1 MHTLGADAL
10 SDAAL
15 RVKSAYRKVVISGS
29 VVELYEMDSKP
40 YSLKTQK
47 SDVDWIREM
56 ETEIEEAKMRE
67 AQENWEAL
75 TDAEKESVR
84 FSMGRQEFGKLQRNI
99 MRTRN
104 TVRRLILSNFDN
116 TAKFWTFTFDNQK
129 VPPHVNEDVQATNV
143 YWKQFIQR
151 MRRQFGGF
159 KYLTVLEFQKRGAV
173 HYHCLTDLPYVK
185 QSLVQEIWANGFVSG
200 NRIKHV
206 DNLGAYLVKYM
217 TKDLS
222 DPRMFGNKTYQC
234 SKGLQRPEEFRGLEA
249 EKVIAAL
256 DLGQKKEVFTS
267 SYPSEYLGL
276 IRYKE
281 YNLSREQ

>member
-1 MHTLGADAL
+1 MSGAAL
-10 SDAAL
+10 S
-15 RVKSAYRKVVISGS
+15 KKPGYRKVVLSGS
-29 VVELYEMDSKP
+29 VVELYEMDTRP
-40 YSLKTQK
+40 YSLKSQK

-56 ETEIEEAKMRE
+56 ETEIEEAKIRE

-75 TDAEKESVR
+75 TDAEKDSVR
-84 FSMGRQEFGKLQRNI
+84 FSIGRQEFAKLQRNI

-104 TVRRLILSNFDN
+104 TVRRLILSNFDT
-116 TAKFWTFTFDNQK
+116 TAKFWTFTFDDKK
-129 VPPHVNEDVQATNV
+129 VPSEINQDVQAANA
-143 YWKQFIQR
+143 YWKQFVQR
-151 MRRQFGGF
+151 MRRKFGSF

-173 HYHCLTDLPYVK
+173 HYHCLVDLPYVK
-185 QSLVQEIWANGFVSG
+185 QSVVQDIWANGFVSV

-249 EKVIAAL
+249 DKVIAAL
-256 DLGQKKEVFTS
+256 DLDQKKEVFTS
-267 SYPSEYLGL
+267 CYPSEYLGL